1 MDGTEVPHYFLCPI
15 SLQLMKDP
23 VTAPTGITYDRRS
36 IERWLS
42 SNRTTTCPVTNGQI
56 KSPSDLTPNHTLHR
70 LIQTWFATQTL
81 NPAPIISHQHQISLS
96 DLKKLINNLHIPD
109 LVHETLRA
117 LYEFASTGEA
127 NRRLLE
133 ESGVVEAILD
143 AGVVEDAVDVL
154 HVVWTSPGSPVVH
167 DSAPVESL
175 TRALRASA
183 RADRALRAT
192 SVLRIALESASA
204 RVVEQLKPELFA
216 QAVRVIRERPFSAR
230 ATKDALRV
238 LMVACAGGSANR
250 LKAVEAGA
258 VEALIEVEFENGGE
272 KRVTELTMGVLSR
285 LCGCAEGRERV
296 AGHGAGIATVAKRI
310 LRVSAGV
317 DELGVGILCALCR
330 FSGSEMVVGE
340 MVRVGGVAKLCMVLQ
355 AECERRVKEKAR
367 WALKW
372 NSNAWKNSPCIAV
385 YLLSRYP

>member
-15 SLQLMKDP
+15 SLQLMEDP

-42 SNRTTTCPVTNGQI
+42 SNRTTTCPVTNGPI
-56 KSPSDLTPNHTLHR
+56 KSPSDLTPNHTLRR
-70 LIQTWFATQTL
+70 LIESWCATQAPK
-81 NPAPIISHQHQISLS
+81 PASKISYEHHISSS
-96 DLKKLINNLHIPD
+96 DLPKLLNNLHVPE

-133 ESGVVEAILD
+133 I
-143 AGVVEDAVDVL
+143 
-154 HVVWTSPGSPVVH
+154 
-167 DSAPVESL
+167 ESL
-175 TRALRASA
+175 TRALRATA
-183 RADRALRAT
+183 RSDRARAT
-192 SVLRIALESASA
+192 SVLRIALESATA
-204 RVVEQLKPELFA
+204 RVVEQLKPELFE
-216 QAVRVIRERPFSAR
+216 QVVRVIRERPFSAR

-258 VEALIEVEFENGGE
+258 VEAVIEVEFENGGE
-272 KRVTELTMGVLSR
+272 RRVTELTMGVLSR

-330 FSGSEMVVGE
+330 FAGSEMVVGE
-340 MVRVGGVAKLCMVLQ
+340 MVRVGAVAKLCMVLQ

>member
-42 SNRTTTCPVTNGQI
+42 SNQTTTCPVTNGPI
-56 KSPSDLTPNHTLHR
+56 KSPSDLTPNHTLRR
-70 LIQTWFATQTL
+70 LIQTWCTTQTL
-81 NPAPIISHQHQISLS
+81 NPAPTISHQNHTSSS
-96 DLKKLINNLHIPD
+96 DLSKLLNNLHIPE
-109 LVHETLRA
+109 LVHETLHA

-154 HVVWTSPGSPVVH
+154 HVVWTSPGAPVVH
-167 DSAPVESL
+167 DYAPVESL
-175 TRALRASA
+175 TRAMRANA
-183 RADRALRAT
+183 GADRARAM
-192 SVLRIALESASA
+192 SVLRIALESATA

-216 QAVRVIRERPFSAR
+216 QVVRVIRERPFSAR

-238 LMVACAGGSANR
+238 LMVACAAGSMNR

-258 VEALIEVEFENGGE
+258 VEAVIEVEFENGGE
-272 KRVTELTMGVLSR
+272 RRVTELTMGVLSR
-285 LCGCAEGRERV
+285 FCGCADGRERV

-340 MVRVGGVAKLCMVLQ
+340 MVRVGAVAKLCMVLQ